1 MSLFKFGKIAWPPK
15 GAMRIPIAKSKSGI
29 DCGHILVGIMDTK
42 DPGAVG
48 FKKPQAS
55 TRSVM
60 EMVAIIP
67 KSEKTDNTES
77 GRNVNG
83 VNTKKLSSLNRVV
96 VHPVSSFPTRA

>member
-60 EMVAIIP
+60 DMVDIIQ
-67 KSEKTDNTES
+67 KSEKT
-77 GRNVNG
+77 
-83 VNTKKLSSLNRVV
+83 
-96 VHPVSSFPTRA
+96 FPTRA